1 MKNFIYAISTIKDV
15 LRYNDHESLNGAVLD
30 RIEQELSILE
40 EIEDNGYT
48 EEEFEKF
55 YKDLL
60 NLNVTLLPT
69 SEKAIK
75 KFGE

>member
-15 LRYNDHESLNGAVLD
+15 LSYNDHESLNGAVLD